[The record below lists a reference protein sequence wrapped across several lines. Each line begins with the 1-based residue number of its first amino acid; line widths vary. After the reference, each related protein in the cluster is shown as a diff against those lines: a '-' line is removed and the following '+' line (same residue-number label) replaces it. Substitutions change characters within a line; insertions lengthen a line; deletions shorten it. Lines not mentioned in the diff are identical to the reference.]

1 MGYKD
6 FEENFIHD
14 LLNSISETS
23 LEIGEEEY
31 DLPAIKKVIFQG
43 THTVVIWEDDEK
55 TIVNCFDEAFDQ
67 EKGLAMA
74 ILKRFISRA
83 DFNRLIENAT
93 VKE

>member
-1 MGYKD
+1 MDPYK
-6 FEENFIHD
+6 I
-14 LLNSISETS
+14 
-23 LEIGEEEY
+23 LESFRNPYFLDMDYEEEY
-31 DLPAIKKVIFQG
+31 ELPAIKQVIFQG
-43 THTVVIWEDDEK
+43 THTVVIWDDEER

-83 DFNRLIENAT
+83 DFNRLITNAL

>member
-1 MGYKD
+1 MDPY
-6 FEENFIHD
+6 E
-14 LLNSISETS
+14 LLKNISNPYF
-23 LEIGEEEY
+23 LDMDDEEEY
-31 DLPAIKKVIFQG
+31 ELPAIKQVIFQG
-43 THTVVIWEDDEK
+43 THTVVIWDDGEK

-83 DFNRLIENAT
+83 DFNRLIANAL